1 MGGYDEE
8 KWNRQQELQGAHERW
23 LDDVEK
29 HGFPIPERRET
40 ATQGARALP
49 PVQKAEGERVPA
61 LPQVPGDGSAE
72 KKEGEK

>member
-8 KWNRQQELQGAHERW
+8 KWNREQVAQGAYERW

-29 HGFPIPERRET
+29 HGLPIPERGEKT
-40 ATQGARALP
+40 TQGARAVP
-49 PVQKAEGERVPA
+49 PMQKAEGERVA
-61 LPQVPGDGSAE
+61 HVPQVPGDGPAE

>member
-29 HGFPIPERRET
+29 HGFPIPERGKRT
-40 ATQGARALP
+40 TQGARALP
-49 PVQKAEGERVPA
+49 PMQKAEGERVSNVPP
-61 LPQVPGDGSAE
+61 LPGDGPAE

>member
-8 KWNRQQELQGAHERW
+8 KWNREQERQGAHERW

-29 HGFPIPERRET
+29 HGLPVSDRRAKALER
-40 ATQGARALP
+40 ARALP
-49 PVQKAEGERVPA
+49 PMQKAEGERVA
-61 LPQVPGDGSAE
+61 NVPQVSGDGQDE